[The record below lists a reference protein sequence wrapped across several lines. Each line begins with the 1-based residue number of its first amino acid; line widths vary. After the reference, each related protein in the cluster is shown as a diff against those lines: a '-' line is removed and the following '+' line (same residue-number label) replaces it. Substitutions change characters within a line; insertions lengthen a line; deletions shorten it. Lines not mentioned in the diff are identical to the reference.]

1 MLCPFP
7 ESTQLNNQLK
17 ITKADTSNLYSLV
30 RTDDPECD
38 SLPGQPRM
46 RLRCGRLVQDLEKEF
61 LTPDLDTLAPYLWLI
76 ATQSSLHIGPLHE
89 QILKGREIVITE
101 NPELHLVWT
110 DGRIFIKPIPRY
122 MLSYAFWTT
131 HLTPRTPSCAP
142 ETHQEQPPDALIRAA
157 LGYMRT
163 YYHLIQ
169 HESDLHI
176 AKERRLLPFDSND
189 VTIESFHAFIAN
201 FGEVQDEEV
210 SPRYSSSGTLRLSRL
225 NIWAKVFLRR
235 FQFFQIHRQYGEYF
249 ARFYAPILFMFG
261 IFTVALSAMQVG
273 LQASTNGTGA
283 IDKDRWGALQSV
295 SQWFSVAT
303 LLCLC
308 TIGLMI
314 FLLLL
319 FMLLRELAFAVK
331 DLIRRKR
338 KGAKDLSTAMA
349 WT

>member
-7 ESTQLNNQLK
+7 ESTQLNDQLK
-17 ITKADTSNLYSLV
+17 TIKADTPNSYNLV
-30 RTDDPECD
+30 RADDPECD

-46 RLRCGRLVQDLEKEF
+46 SLRSGRLFQRLEKEF

-131 HLTPRTPSCAP
+131 HLTPRTRSCAP
-142 ETHQEQPPDALIRAA
+142 EIYDEQPSNALIRAA

-201 FGEVQDEEV
+201 FADVQDEEV

-225 NIWAKVFLRR
+225 NMWAKVFLRR
-235 FQFFQIHRQYGEYF
+235 FQFFQIHRQYSEYF
-249 ARFYAPILFMFG
+249 ARFYAPILFIFG
-261 IFTVALSAMQVG
+261 VFTVALSAMQVG
-273 LQASTNGTGA
+273 LQASNSDTGA
-283 IDKDRWGALQSV
+283 IYKDRWGALQSV
-295 SQWFSVAT
+295 SLWFSVVT

-308 TIGLMI
+308 TIGLI
-314 FLLLL
+314 ILLLLL
-319 FMLLRELAFAVK
+319 FMLLRELVFAVK

-338 KGAKDLSTAMA
+338 KATKDLSSGTAL
-349 WT
+349 T